1 MDFNLCW
8 KNYTNC
14 TIKLLPAPRHSHS
27 SIIFDNVMWVFGGSS
42 VNGAFNDLWCFDL
55 SKREWYR
62 PISMGNYPNPKAC
75 CSLVQ
80 YKRKMILFGGW
91 RQTTGMTHQPHLLFN
106 ELHVYDIDERRW
118 MVKNFTYG
126 PNSIAA
132 HSASVHG
139 HKMVVFGGFSALDN
153 DGQGTVNDVWT
164 LDLRSFVWKKPK
176 ILDKRPAPRYGHF
189 QVAIDEHQLM
199 VLGGCGGPNNMF
211 HDAWLL
217 DMSGDIWKWE
227 QIVIKNKKFG
237 VAHFWSRNP
246 ACVIDKKLVVLGP
259 MPTSPID
266 LETCK
271 PLLNNVNRLLP
282 PAVVEHQQQRN
293 GRLRPAERPSPPPL
307 VMAAVV
313 DNQQPHHIPQ
323 LPPAH
328 PNNEPNRNNGYNE
341 AAIRFHK
348 SLVTQRNWDSQ
359 LPRRFNE
366 QPIVHGTIK
375 MAAFNVENNSS
386 LPQMI
391 QRERQLENLRRMEQ
405 KLQRQRQQLRREE
418 EIQKVKRARTN
429 CVAVFVCDLTRF
441 ADDGIEWLQYKNSG
455 LYANAPEKMILS
467 SLVAGTGELIVFG
480 GLKKEATTE
489 NATNSVFFLTVPETL
504 I

>member
-1 MDFNLCW
+1 MAHPDFILGLSRSNPLIRPGCFILNLSKSIVCLL
-8 KNYTNC
+8 TNFN
-14 TIKLLPAPRHSHS
+14 IPQ
-27 SIIFDNVMWVFGGSS
+27 VFGGSS

-55 SKREWYR
+55 SKREWHR

-80 YKRKMILFGGW
+80 YKRKMVLFGGW

-126 PNSIAA
+126 PNALAA
-132 HSASVHG
+132 HTASVHAD
-139 HKMVVFGGFSALDN
+139 KMVVFGGFSALDN
-153 DGQGTVNDVWT
+153 DGQGPVNDVWI
-164 LDLRSFVWKKPK
+164 LDLRTFVWKRPK
-176 ILDKRPAPRYGHF
+176 ILDHLRPAPRYGHF
-189 QVAIDEHQLM
+189 QVAMDEQHLL

-211 HDAWLL
+211 HDAWVL
-217 DMSGDIWKWE
+217 DMSNEIWKWQ
-227 QIVIKNKKFG
+227 QIVIKNKKSG
-237 VAHFWSRNP
+237 VTHFWSRNP

-259 MPTSPID
+259 MPSSPVD

-271 PLLNNVNRLLP
+271 PLLNNRLLP
-282 PAVVEHQQQRN
+282 PAIEVRN
-293 GRLRPAERPSPPPL
+293 PRFEPNDRLRPRPHEQRPQL
-307 VMAAVV
+307 V
-313 DNQQPHHIPQ
+313 DNQNVPLIP
-323 LPPAH
+323 
-328 PNNEPNRNNGYNE
+328 PNNEPNRNNYNE

-348 SLVTQRNWDSQ
+348 SLVLRNWDSQ

-366 QPIVHGTIK
+366 PVVHGRIK
-375 MAAFNVENNSS
+375 MAAFSVENNSS
-386 LPQMI
+386 LPQTI

-405 KLQRQRQQLRREE
+405 KLQRQREQSRREE

-429 CVAVFVCDLTRF
+429 CVAVFVCDLTKF
-441 ADDGIEWLQYKNSG
+441 LDGGIEWLQYKNSG
-455 LYANAPEKMILS
+455 LYENAPEKMILS

>member
-1 MDFNLCW
+1 
-8 KNYTNC
+8 
-14 TIKLLPAPRHSHS
+14 
-27 SIIFDNVMWVFGGSS
+27 
-42 VNGAFNDLWCFDL
+42 
-55 SKREWYR
+55 
-62 PISMGNYPNPKAC
+62 
-75 CSLVQ
+75 
-80 YKRKMILFGGW
+80 MILFGGW

-126 PNSIAA
+126 PNAIAA

-176 ILDKRPAPRYGHF
+176 ILDKRPAARYGHF

-217 DMSGDIWKWE
+217 DMSNDIWKWE

-246 ACVIDKKLVVLGP
+246 ACVIDKKLVILGP

-271 PLLNNVNRLLP
+271 PLLNNANRLLP
-282 PAVVEHQQQRN
+282 PVAAEQRN
-293 GRLRPAERPSPPPL
+293 GQRPRAERPSPPQH
-307 VMAAVV
+307 
-313 DNQQPHHIPQ
+313 QQQQAP
-323 LPPAH
+323 
-328 PNNEPNRNNGYNE
+328 RNNGYNE

-348 SLVTQRNWDSQ
+348 NLSQQRNWDSQ

-386 LPQMI
+386 LPHMI

-429 CVAVFVCDLTRF
+429 CVAVFVCDLSRF
-441 ADDGIEWLQYKNSG
+441 SEDGIEWLQYKNAG

-467 SLVAGTGELIVFG
+467 SLVAGTGELVLFG